1 MLTKIL
7 DRQLTTETSGRERE
21 ENKKLVD
28 RLPPPYEL
36 PDESGEICGPV
47 HVSQRNFALVAA
59 QPEYLNQAT
68 PINHFHHPKPKVD
81 SDVEEDHGILNGPE
95 PQPVFEDGDGST
107 ETIPSLWEPSSA
119 NDLQMES
126 VSEPDLFRPT
136 QSQELRSLV
145 RCQSLELPPIRPV
158 YNRVL
163 SATISD
169 PTLPTDNGRR
179 SSGGE
184 SYAHRHVR
192 LSMHRLAISQGMFEI
207 NN

>member
-1 MLTKIL
+1 M
-7 DRQLTTETSGRERE
+7 TTETSGRERE

-36 PDESGEICGPV
+36 PDECGEIVGPV
-47 HVSQRNFALVAA
+47 QVSERNFALVAA

-68 PINHFHHPKPKVD
+68 PINHFHHPKPRVD
-81 SDVEEDHGILNGPE
+81 SDIEEDHGILNEPE
-95 PQPVFEDGDGST
+95 PQPVHEDGNGST

-126 VSEPDLFRPT
+126 ASDLNLFRPT
-136 QSQELRSLV
+136 QSQGLRSLV
-145 RCQSLELPPIRPV
+145 RCQSLELPPVQPV
-158 YNRVL
+158 CNRVL

-179 SSGGE
+179 PGGSE

-192 LSMHRLAISQGMFEI
+192 LSMHRLAISQGKFET
-207 NN
+207 NY